1 MSEITLTQALQQA
14 SAQLNTQDARQEA
27 ELLLCHV
34 LGCSLVKLVTD
45 ASEPLSD
52 TDATTFFQL
61 IDARNSGQPVAYLM
75 GYRGFWDMDLA
86 VTDATLIP
94 RPDTELLVT
103 LALSKMPIEAVCA
116 DLGTG
121 SGAVA
126 LAAAKQRP
134 DSFWLASDYSLPA
147 LKVARQNAKTYALK
161 NVQFAQGAWTT
172 MIATNRL
179 DILVSNPPYIE
190 DDDPHLETGD
200 LRFEPRSALAAGSD
214 GLDDISLIVQQA
226 PLVLKSGGWLMIEH
240 GWQQSEAVQNLFKAA
255 GFIEVSGHQ
264 DFGGQDRVVMGQLP
278 SGKIPV

>member
-45 ASEPLSD
+45 ANEPLSD
-52 TDATTFFQL
+52 NEAVTFFQL

-103 LALSKMPIEAVCA
+103 LALSKMPINAVCA

-121 SGAVA
+121 SGAIA
-126 LAAAKQRP
+126 LAAAKQRS

-147 LKVARQNAKTYALK
+147 LKVARQNAETYAVK
-161 NVQFAQGAWTT
+161 NVQFSQGAWAT
-172 MIATNRL
+172 MIAANRL
-179 DILVSNPPYIE
+179 DLLVSNPPYIE

-200 LRFEPRSALAAGSD
+200 LRFEPRSALASGSD
-214 GLDDISLIVQQA
+214 GLDDIRHIVHQA
-226 PLVLKSGGWLMIEH
+226 PDVLKSGGWLLIEH
-240 GWQQSEAVQNLFKAA
+240 GWNQSEAVQNLFKAA